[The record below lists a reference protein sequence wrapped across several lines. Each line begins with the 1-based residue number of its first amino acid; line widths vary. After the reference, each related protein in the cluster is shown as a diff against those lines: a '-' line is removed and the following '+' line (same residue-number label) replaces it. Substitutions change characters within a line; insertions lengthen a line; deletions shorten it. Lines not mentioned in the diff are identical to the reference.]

1 MVSYGIHAPK
11 VMKYILVGIFLKLT
25 NVKPRNTAS
34 NLYLWIAFSC
44 LFQRREFPDGTV
56 KLVYNDGTSETR
68 YASGRVRIKDK
79 HGNLIMDSAPG

>member
-1 MVSYGIHAPK
+1 MVEKNDLMSD
-11 VMKYILVGIFLKLT
+11 VMLQIRLYILFKL
-25 NVKPRNTAS
+25 P
-34 NLYLWIAFSC
+34 
-44 LFQRREFPDGTV
+44 FQRREFPDGTM